1 MLLLSIPSPPLG
13 RSAPLGPSVSQN
25 NFPLINFTEKH
36 GKTAAKLRPN
46 ADREGLLYFDVTVM
60 RYSLVADGPRGEHVR
75 LQSGEEALLVASLAN
90 LHVQQVGVQG
100 RVVDL

>member
-1 MLLLSIPSPPLG
+1 
-13 RSAPLGPSVSQN
+13 
-25 NFPLINFTEKH
+25 
-36 GKTAAKLRPN
+36 
-46 ADREGLLYFDVTVM
+46 M